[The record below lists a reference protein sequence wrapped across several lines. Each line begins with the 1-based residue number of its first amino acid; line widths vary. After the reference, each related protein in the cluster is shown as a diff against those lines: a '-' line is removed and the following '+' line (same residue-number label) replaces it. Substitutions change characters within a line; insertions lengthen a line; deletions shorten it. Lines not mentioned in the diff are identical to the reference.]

1 VGRPPKLLGLGR
13 GVSGLLDPLG
23 RGRRFVPRSSIWGR
37 RTGPNGATATNC
49 SRGRR
54 GALEQAGGIGGFGGR
69 DDDSGGYCAARTGGG
84 PRTIGRGGRERRRG
98 ELKRVVISS
107 RVRTVSLVSARVLY
121 LRVSVLLS
129 WRCPPTVSKRNHRNQ
144 RRARTAGGVVS
155 DTSFW
160 AAYCQE
166 TGNRYCACVG
176 QRIDFFL
183 FPFVSALL
191 CCGTSRPDATNI
203 QHSTVHSLCCAL
215 LVLSLFLLCSRLS
228 RESLLLYSTFPPRH
242 PR

>member
-98 ELKRVVISS
+98 ELKRVIISS

-129 WRCPPTVSKRNHRNQ
+129 WRCPPTVSVTTGTRGAPGLPAESSPIRASGQ
-144 RRARTAGGVVS
+144 LIVRRQEI
-155 DTSFW
+155 DTVR
-160 AAYCQE
+160 A
-166 TGNRYCACVG
+166 
-176 QRIDFFL
+176 
-183 FPFVSALL
+183 
-191 CCGTSRPDATNI
+191 
-203 QHSTVHSLCCAL
+203 
-215 LVLSLFLLCSRLS
+215 
-228 RESLLLYSTFPPRH
+228 
-242 PR
+242 